1 MARFRLQEYSTPG
14 YAGLIPPED
23 EEERPVQKIEKF
35 STLLNEIPWFSEGE
49 GGSND
54 ESMLSGSEAGVK
66 PDEMQDDINASMLEG
81 KDIGELARSRVEGYA
96 PLGQSVEL
104 QLMKGAGDSEED
116 FGRALKA
123 AELKRSSLSAPDTSL
138 FQKAELGKQLTE
150 APDPKDKDAVMNW
163 QLKLKQLGYD
173 LGNSGPNK
181 DGIDGVWG
189 GKSKAA
195 YNDWYSKNYGK
206 PAPKTEDRWKKFT
219 EKWGE

>member
-1 MARFRLQEYSTPG
+1 MSRFRLHEYSIPG
-14 YAGLIPPED
+14 YAGLIPSED
-23 EEERPVQKIEKF
+23 KEERPVQKIEKF
-35 STLLNEIPWFSEGE
+35 STLLNEIPWFSEDE
-49 GGSND
+49 DGSND
-54 ESMLSGSEAGVK
+54 ESMFSGSEAGVK
-66 PDEMQDDINASMLEG
+66 PDEMQEDINASMLEG
-81 KDIGELARSRVEGYA
+81 KDTGELAQNRVEGYA

-116 FGRALKA
+116 FGRALEA
-123 AELKRSSLSAPDTSL
+123 AELKRLPLSAPDTDL
-138 FQKAELGKQLTE
+138 FRKAELGKQLTE

-195 YNDWYSKNYGK
+195 YNDWYSK
-206 PAPKTEDRWKKFT
+206 
-219 EKWGE
+219 KWGK

>member
-1 MARFRLQEYSTPG
+1 MARFRLQEYRTPD

-23 EEERPVQKIEKF
+23 KEERPVQKIEKF
-35 STLLNEIPWFSEGE
+35 TTFLNEIPWFSKDEDGE
-49 GGSND
+49 SSDD

-81 KDIGELARSRVEGYA
+81 KDIGELARGRVDGYA

-116 FGRALKA
+116 FGRALEA
-123 AELKRSSLSAPDTSL
+123 AELKRSPQSMPDTDL
-138 FQKAELGKQLTE
+138 FRKAELGRQLTE
-150 APDPKDKDAVMNW
+150 KPDPKDKDAVMNW

-173 LGNSGPNK
+173 LGNGGPNK

-189 GKSKAA
+189 GKTKAA
-195 YNDWYSKNYGK
+195 YNDWYSK
-206 PAPKTEDRWKKFT
+206 
-219 EKWGE
+219 KWGK